1 MVKRVGDVIMN
12 EDLSSSVNE
21 FTDASDEAV
30 INETAINETAINEAV
45 MNEAALNS
53 DVEVSKSNSSIDSRR
68 RLEALL
74 AERQL
79 EKDIQEFNFDF

>member
-1 MVKRVGDVIMN
+1 MN

-30 INETAINETAINEAV
+30 INETAINEAV